1 MRIVFAGTPEFAAQ
15 HLQALLDNHGRHEV
29 VAVYTQPDRPAGR
42 GKKLTPSPV
51 KTLAENQGL
60 KIHQPLNL
68 KDSEQQRILAELN
81 ADLMV
86 VVAYGLLLP
95 PAILNTP
102 KYGCINVH
110 ASLLPRWRGAA
121 PIQRALEAGDHESG
135 ITIMQM
141 DVGLDTGD
149 MLLTAHCTIDDHDT
163 GGSLHDKLAA
173 IGPPALLA
181 TLNKLAEGKA
191 IAEKQDDALN
201 TYAPKISK
209 EEGLL
214 NWELPAELLCRKVRA
229 FNPFP
234 VTYTTLNNERV
245 RVWQAKFDTECT
257 KVAPGTIIEAN
268 HQGIRVNTGKGTLLI
283 TELQLPGKKRLPV
296 SEILKSRAELFTPSQ
311 ILGQRVEDPKVEAK

>member
-1 MRIVFAGTPEFAAQ
+1 LRIVFAGTPEFAAQ
-15 HLQALLDNHGRHEV
+15 HLQALLDAHGQHEV
-29 VAVYTQPDRPAGR
+29 VAVYTQPNRPAGR

-51 KTLAENQGL
+51 KILAESRGL

-68 KDSEQQRILAELN
+68 KDSEQQRILNELN

-121 PIQRALEAGDHESG
+121 PIQRAIEAGDHESG
-135 ITIMQM
+135 VTIMQM

-173 IGPPALLA
+173 IGPTALLA
-181 TLNKLAEGKA
+181 TLNQLAQGKA
-191 IAEKQDDALN
+191 VAEKQDDALSN
-201 TYAPKISK
+201 YAPKISK
-209 EEGLL
+209 GEGLL
-214 NWELPAELLCRKVRA
+214 DWALPAEVLSRKVRA

-234 VTYTTLNNERV
+234 VTYTTLNNERI
-245 RVWQAKFDTECT
+245 RIWQAKENPDYT
-257 KVAPGTIIEAN
+257 KASSGTILEAS
-268 HQGIRVNTGKGTLLI
+268 HHGIRVNTGEGSLLI

-296 SEILKSRAELFTPSQ
+296 SEILKSRAELFTP
-311 ILGQRVEDPKVEAK
+311 GQVFGHREEASMVKGK

>member
-15 HLQALLDNHGRHEV
+15 HLQALLKAHDHHEV

-51 KTLAENQGL
+51 KTLAESQGL

-68 KDSEQQRILAELN
+68 KNSEQQRILAELN

-121 PIQRALEAGDHESG
+121 PIQRAIEAGDHESG

-149 MLLTAHCTIDDHDT
+149 MLLTAHCVIDENDT

-191 IAEKQDDALN
+191 IAEKQDDSLSN
-201 TYAPKISK
+201 YAPKITK

-214 NWELPAELLCRKVRA
+214 DWALPAEHLCRKVRA

-234 VTYTTLNNERV
+234 VTYTTLNNERI
-245 RVWQAKFDTECT
+245 RVWHAKFNPDCT
-257 KVAPGTIIEAN
+257 NAAPGTIIEAN
-268 HQGIRVNTGKGTLLI
+268 HQGIRVNTGEGSLLI
-283 TELQLPGKKRLPV
+283 TALQMPGKKRLPV
-296 SEILKSRAELFTPSQ
+296 SEILKSRAELLAPGQ
-311 ILGQRVEDPKVEAK
+311 ILGQRIEDTKVEGK